1 MVGPDLVPTHLGTE
15 PPAAKTG
22 SVTVVPV
29 VELHIQA
36 VSGPG
41 WGLRWVDGGCLKA
54 RTKIAHGYVRKSQN
68 RKLKKNTSQLISI
81 PSSFL
86 SFFSAGVP
94 FCPHPSRS
102 PLCIR

>member
-41 WGLRWVDGGCLKA
+41 WGLRWVDGA
-54 RTKIAHGYVRKSQN
+54 A
-68 RKLKKNTSQLISI
+68 
-81 PSSFL
+81 
-86 SFFSAGVP
+86 
-94 FCPHPSRS
+94 
-102 PLCIR
+102 